1 MNINDELRVLV
12 KEMKFD
18 NITFDGMKVSYM
30 DRWYWF
36 TYSENGRE
44 TPSCVGFPDCER
56 VSLDSGPEGEDVL
69 VITSENGFKRFERGL
84 CDGPY
89 FELEASFDNVER
101 LIKRGVN
108 FALFE
113 DGKEKFRLS
122 NYGVVQRASVGDG
135 IGLKFKY
142 TEMWV
147 ALSENSKIRI
157 YVY

>member
-12 KEMKFD
+12 KEMQFD
-18 NITFDGMKVSYM
+18 NITFDGMKVSYT

-44 TPSCVGFPDCER
+44 TPSCVGCPDCER
-56 VSLDSGPEGEDVL
+56 VSLGSDDKGGDTL

-84 CDGPY
+84 CNGPY
-89 FELEASFDNVER
+89 FELEASFDNVVK
-101 LIKRGVN
+101 LIKRGVR
-108 FALFE
+108 FSLFE

-122 NYGVVQRASVGDG
+122 DYRVAQNMSLGDG
-135 IGLKFKY
+135 ISLKFKDA
-142 TEMWV
+142 EMWV
-147 ALSENSKIRI
+147 SLSKNSKIRI